1 MVDTVLMIGAFLAA
15 FYALTFAR
23 WLKQGGN
30 KQGAYVVFL
39 NEQRNQHN
47 PTRISERHLFVR
59 LLCLQERQ
67 QPGSPV
73 EPFRLHRSDS
83 RR

>member
-30 KQGAYVVFL
+30 KQGAYVVFVVAMSAVAL
-39 NEQRNQHN
+39 PIYRMI
-47 PTRISERHLFVR
+47 TR
-59 LLCLQERQ
+59 
-67 QPGSPV
+67 
-73 EPFRLHRSDS
+73 D
-83 RR
+83 